1 MRKPQSQK
9 VSQSW
14 TKITWFSAKFEFRFE
29 SFKSKFTLILSVS
42 KLMTGCSK
50 NNRENYPRKCFWTKE
65 KETRVKL
72 NPRSSANQLS
82 NNWALVHLLVLPM
95 LFIAVNSPNLVHQHW
110 KDQKTAKCPKPLGYC
125 FIWPCKQRSLNC
137 LISDIACI
145 SIPTFMAQYFLLPL
159 FLKVYIS
166 CKECQSSSP
175 FGEKVNLHTL
185 GTIYTST
192 PILYLKPVGWET
204 FLCWTKD

>member
-65 KETRVKL
+65 KETRVKF

-95 LFIAVNSPNLVHQHW
+95 ILEILFSLICLGAVILTLAFFSQRKLWPLSLKIAL
-110 KDQKTAKCPKPLGYC
+110 LL
-125 FIWPCKQRSLNC
+125 CKGVLSYLHLMWRV
-137 LISDIACI
+137 
-145 SIPTFMAQYFLLPL
+145 FLLGCVPYSL
-159 FLKVYIS
+159 CCRRGLSY
-166 CKECQSSSP
+166 SP
-175 FGEKVNLHTL
+175 HVTARNVSLL
-185 GTIYTST
+185 SDSQY
-192 PILYLKPVGWET
+192 
-204 FLCWTKD
+204 

>member
-42 KLMTGCSK
+42 KLMIGCSK
-50 NNRENYPRKCFWTKE
+50 NKRENYPRKCFWTKE
-65 KETRVKL
+65 KSTRVKF
-72 NPRSSANQLS
+72 NPRSSANQPS
-82 NNWALVHLLVLPM
+82 NNWALVHLLVLPK
-95 LFIAVNSPNLVHQHW
+95 LSIAVNSPNLVHQHW

-125 FIWPCKQRSLNC
+125 FIWPFKHRSLNC

-145 SIPTFMAQYFLLPL
+145 SIPTFMQAQ
-159 FLKVYIS
+159 
-166 CKECQSSSP
+166 
-175 FGEKVNLHTL
+175 
-185 GTIYTST
+185 
-192 PILYLKPVGWET
+192 
-204 FLCWTKD
+204 